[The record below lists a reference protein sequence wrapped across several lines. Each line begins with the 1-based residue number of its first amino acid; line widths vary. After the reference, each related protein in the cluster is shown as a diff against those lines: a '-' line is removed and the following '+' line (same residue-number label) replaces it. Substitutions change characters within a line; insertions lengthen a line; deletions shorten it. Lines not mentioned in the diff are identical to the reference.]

1 MKKLFYLIVV
11 IIVCAVACT
20 SEEMVPTERVRT
32 HGEPRLIAKSN
43 HVSLDNVMTLTGAMR
58 KATRAAVGDEN
69 DDFICIVDTENDTL
83 FYVVNHPEGGW
94 TMYASDKRVPAIVAE
109 NEEGRFDL
117 KETEEVMGTWFEAM
131 KEDMKRVQNA
141 EDKDLNFTAE
151 EIEANKAYWDAVCNA
166 DEFARSHIE
175 TTRGGTLGPG
185 LIIPPGH
192 YELYAT
198 YQDVIVYDSID
209 HLTTTKWSQGDPY
222 NKFCPLKTTGSNHA
236 PAGCVAIAGAQMLYY
251 LYQHLGAPQTIPDTA
266 YCNSRVNSSYVYD
279 WNQWSTG
286 TDVWGLI
293 EGWENTYN
301 SGLLVAPLIAHI
313 GKRVGMEYGD
323 TASGAYTSSLVANVF
338 NYYGINCQYTDFDV
352 NKVKNSLYN
361 NMPVVTSAYSSH
373 DGSGYHGGHAFII
386 DRYRR
391 SRTKTSYY
399 YNWVY
404 DFQGLP
410 YTPTPAVMDSISIEY
425 SSPYITQIGMNWGWG
440 DMYNYNDWHLVNDT
454 WHAPTGS
461 WIVQVSPNT
470 YTFDYLRKIIYN
482 FSRNN

>member
-1 MKKLFYLIVV
+1 MKKFFYLLLVLVV
-11 IIVCAVACT
+11 CIVACT
-20 SEEMVPTERVRT
+20 SEEIIPTERIRS
-32 HGEPRLIAKSN
+32 HEISRANIKSR
-43 HVSLDNVMTLTGAMR
+43 VTLDNVMTLTGVMR
-58 KATRAAVGDEN
+58 KATRAAIDEED
-69 DDFICIVDTENDTL
+69 DDFICIVDTDNDTL

-94 TMYASDKRVPAIVAE
+94 TMYASDKRVPAVVAE
-109 NEEGRFDL
+109 NEAGKYEP
-117 KETEEVMGTWFEAM
+117 KEMEEVMGIWFEAM
-131 KEDMKRVQNA
+131 KEDMKAVRHA

-151 EIEANKAYWDAVCNA
+151 EIEANKAYWDAVCNV
-166 DEFARSHIE
+166 DEFVRAHVE
-175 TTRGGTLGPG
+175 KTRGIGDHGP
-185 LIIPPGH
+185 LIPQGH

-198 YQDVIVYDSID
+198 YQDVIVYDSIS
-209 HLTTTKWSQGDPY
+209 HLITTRWSQGNPY
-222 NKFCPLKTTGSNHA
+222 NKYCPLKTEGSNHA

-313 GKRVGMEYGD
+313 GKRVGMKYGD
-323 TASGAYTSSLVANVF
+323 GVSIAYTINLVNNVF
-338 NYYGINCQYTDFDV
+338 NYYGINCQYGDFDV
-352 NKVKNSLYN
+352 NLVKSSLYG
-361 NMPVVTSAYSSH
+361 NMPVVTSAYGTH
-373 DGSGYHGGHAFII
+373 DGNSYHDGHAFII

-399 YNWVY
+399 YGWVY
-404 DFQGLP
+404 DFSGFPL
-410 YTPTPAVMDSISIEY
+410 TPVPAVKDSVRIEY

-440 DMYNYNDWHLVNDT
+440 DVYNYDNWQLLNDT
-454 WHAPTGS
+454 WYAPTGS
-461 WIVQVSPNT
+461 WIVQDT
-470 YTFDYLRKIIYN
+470 YTFDYVRRIIYN